1 MKFSYKS
8 FLPFGLL
15 LVIFSAT
22 AQMNSQQATEHA
34 YQQEQIFQNQIRQ
47 EQAIRD
53 GNNSSEQAAAA
64 QREAQRQWQI
74 RENKIQREI
83 AELKRTPFY
92 GALLYSFS
100 TKNIGWGG
108 IDQKK

>member
-1 MKFSYKS
+1 MKFTYKS
-8 FLPFGLL
+8 LLSFGLFFI
-15 LVIFSAT
+15 IFNAN
-22 AQMNSQQATEHA
+22 AQYDPNDMSYGSPASTLRLRE
-34 YQQEQIFQNQIRQ
+34 QQERHEEDASRANA
-47 EQAIRD
+47 E
-53 GNNSSEQAAAA
+53 AA

-74 RENKIQREI
+74 RENKVLREI